1 MPLLGRKPGRRLNPT
16 PPGALSGE
24 QGWAEDTGQDW
35 GRSRQLGGGFGSGA
49 GRGRGRGLAQILTQ
63 DQRMD
68 LDADPNRSRAEPGKR
83 PRPAFL
89 RTCANPICD
98 SGWLHLMRRRS
109 TPVFEEGWSCSPA
122 CTRALVETA
131 IRREREGRA
140 AAPPESRSHRIPL
153 GLVMLE
159 QGWISAT
166 QLRRAIEAQRAAGG
180 GRLGGWL
187 VRREGV
193 REELVTRAL
202 GVQWSCPVLGLDHH
216 DPEGMTGFL
225 PRLFVDAFGALPLR
239 AAAGKLLYLGFEERL
254 DPALALAVERMTGM
268 RVESGLVHG
277 SLFRAAHTR
286 MLAAR
291 FPPIELIEAASEP
304 AAAQAIARSVERA
317 RPLDARLV
325 RAHECLWLRMWT
337 RTPSGPYPDPPSVRD
352 LICSIGSY

>member
-1 MPLLGRKPGRRLNPT
+1 MPLLGRRPARLPNFT
-16 PPGALSGE
+16 PPEASILE
-24 QGWAEDTGQDW
+24 QRWAEDAGLVA
-35 GRSRQLGGGFGSGA
+35 GRPPQLGHKLGSEASRGMA
-49 GRGRGRGLAQILTQ
+49 GELSQILTR
-63 DQRMD
+63 DQRTE
-68 LDADPNRSRAEPGKR
+68 LDADLNRLQAEPGKR
-83 PRPAFL
+83 PRTAFL
-89 RTCANPICD
+89 RTCANPLCD

-122 CTRALVETA
+122 CTRALVEAA

-140 AAPPESRSHRIPL
+140 AASPESRSHRIPL

-166 QLRRAIEAQRAAGG
+166 QLRRAVEAQRTGGG
-180 GRLGGWL
+180 GRLGAWL

-202 GVQWSCPVLGLDHH
+202 GLQWSCPVLGLEQH

-225 PRLFVDAFGALPLR
+225 PRLFVDAFGALPMH
-239 AAAGKLLYLGFEERL
+239 AAAGRLLYLGFEERL

-291 FPPIELIEAASEP
+291 FPAVELIEAGSEP
-304 AAAQAIARSVERA
+304 AAAQAIARSVEKT
-317 RPLDARLV
+317 RPLGARLV
-325 RAHECLWLRMWT
+325 RAHECFWLRMWT
-337 RTPSGPYPDPPSVRD
+337 RQPSGPYPDPSSVRD

>member
-1 MPLLGRKPGRRLNPT
+1 MPLLGRKQARLPEPAQPEARELDRDRDQDVYPRAQPIPAQATVGRR
-16 PPGALSGE
+16 
-24 QGWAEDTGQDW
+24 
-35 GRSRQLGGGFGSGA
+35 SRES
-49 GRGRGRGLAQILTQ
+49 
-63 DQRMD
+63 
-68 LDADPNRSRAEPGKR
+68 
-83 PRPAFL
+83 FL
-89 RTCANPICD
+89 RTCGNPTCD
-98 SGWLHLMRRRS
+98 SGWLHLIRRRS
-109 TPVFEEGWSCSPA
+109 GPFFEGCWTCSPV

-140 AAPPESRSHRIPL
+140 AAGSENRGHRIPL

-159 QGWISAT
+159 QGWISAG
-166 QLRRAIEAQRAAGG
+166 QLRRAVEAQRTLGG

-202 GVQWSCPVLGLDHH
+202 GLQWSCPVLGLDQH
-216 DPEGMTGFL
+216 DPEAMTGFL

-239 AAAGKLLYLGFEERL
+239 AAVGRLLYLGFEERL

-291 FPPIELIEAASEP
+291 FPPVELIEAASEP
-304 AAAQAIARSVERA
+304 AAAQAIARSVEKT
-317 RPLDARLV
+317 RPMDARLV
-325 RAHECLWLRMWT
+325 RTHECLWLRMWT
-337 RTPSGPYPDPPSVRD
+337 RLATGPYPDPSSVRD
-352 LICSIGSY
+352 LICSIGTY